1 MPVKTRIPKTL
12 RQTFNAGTVDL
23 FYKLERMPRDTQAF
37 KDGSHELARRLN
49 LIDEWWRGEHVNDR
63 SASPC
68 HPPGCMAHGDFY
80 RVRAV
85 REQLLEA
92 ARRGREE
99 PPARRG
105 PEPADAPGAARA
117 IFAAPD
123 SKGR

>member
-37 KDGSHELARRLN
+37 KRLP
-49 LIDEWWRGEHVNDR
+49 RVGP
-63 SASPC
+63 AAQ
-68 HPPGCMAHGDFY
+68 CMAHGDFY